1 MTGCGCALL
10 LCCVR
15 AEDGARCGKIWQAKN
30 VNMMCMLFML
40 CYIGGKSVQ
49 KTALDVAE
57 LTKHVNV
64 GGKREALLGSSD
76 AAEEADRVRRGGAGN
91 TCRGDHE
98 RDRVCT
104 IYFTHFDL
112 LKLSN
117 LEDLRNKIL
126 FFHTRSQ
133 LHLLSND

>member
-76 AAEEADRVRRGGAGN
+76 AAEEADRVRRGGRETRAGEI
-91 TCRGDHE
+91 TS
-98 RDRVCT
+98 VT
-104 IYFTHFDL
+104 VYALSILLTLIY
-112 LKLSN
+112 LSCP
-117 LEDLRNKIL
+117 
-126 FFHTRSQ
+126 T
-133 LHLLSND
+133 